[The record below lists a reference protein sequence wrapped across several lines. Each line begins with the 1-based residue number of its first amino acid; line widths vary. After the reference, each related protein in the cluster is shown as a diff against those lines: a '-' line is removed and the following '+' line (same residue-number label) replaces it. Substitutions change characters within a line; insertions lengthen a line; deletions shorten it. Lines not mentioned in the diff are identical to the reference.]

1 MVKRRTSMKAFLI
14 ARVFVACC
22 TLVTLTATIMHRPDH
37 DGYQGTHLFF
47 MPRKNWEMDEGRG
60 MLYEEEHY
68 RRADLYT
75 AAAELYGEE
84 SLEGFEGELDRERE
98 EEYKE
103 ESEEYEE
110 YEEYQEDYEESG
122 SEETAGPAFRKAPHH
137 PNLSGNE
144 IPLAYGLVIE
154 IPGTEQ
160 YLANERSLIRP
171 TVWRSKTPTPPPRTR
186 HQA

>member
-1 MVKRRTSMKAFLI
+1 MVKRRTSMKVFLF

-22 TLVTLTATIMHRPDH
+22 TLVTLTATIMYRPDH

-84 SLEGFEGELDRERE
+84 RLEGFEVEADSERE
-98 EEYKE
+98 ESYKE
-103 ESEEYEE
+103 YEEEYEE
-110 YEEYQEDYEESG
+110 YREDYSTSG
-122 SEETAGPAFRKAPHH
+122 SEEIAGPAFRKAPHH

-144 IPLAYGLVIE
+144 IPLAYGLVIK
-154 IPGTEQ
+154 IPDTEQ
-160 YLANERSLIRP
+160 FLTIERKVMRP
-171 TVWRSKTPTPPPRTR
+171 TIWRGKTPTPPPRTR
-186 HQA
+186 YQA